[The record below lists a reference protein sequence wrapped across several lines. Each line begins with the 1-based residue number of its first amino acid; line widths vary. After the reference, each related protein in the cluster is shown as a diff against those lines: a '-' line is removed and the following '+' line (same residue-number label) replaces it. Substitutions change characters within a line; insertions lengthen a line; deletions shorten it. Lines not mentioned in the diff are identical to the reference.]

1 MTSNRIKHCST
12 NATYGHKNIA
22 PAPSGAEAV
31 YFPLVLTVV
40 QDLESMPNY
49 QIWNFL
55 GELVV
60 GDLVTET
67 TKPNAT

>member
-1 MTSNRIKHCST
+1 MTSNRIKHRST
-12 NATYGHKNIA
+12 NAACGHKNIA
-22 PAPSGAEAV
+22 LALSGAEAV

-40 QDLESMPNY
+40 KDLVSMPNY

-55 GELVV
+55 GELVF
-60 GDLVTET
+60 GNLATET